1 MGYRWFQHVSN
12 ILPIGS
18 MYGIYSNIW
27 GILMV
32 NVAIYGIHGYY
43 GLHKFVQ
50 LYGRCDPHI
59 FGEQSTATGLC
70 ARGDEAVFAFS
81 PNPDSHAIILQHYG
95 NFADVYVAM
104 AEKNVENLHPK
115 MKNFRYSICR
125 PSPKPTFLVGE

>member
-1 MGYRWFQHVSN
+1 
-12 ILPIGS
+12 
-18 MYGIYSNIW
+18 
-27 GILMV
+27 MV

-95 NFADVYVAM
+95 NWPAVTAPG
-104 AEKNVENLHPK
+104 LP
-115 MKNFRYSICR
+115 
-125 PSPKPTFLVGE
+125 VGEDPELICFGGTN